1 MGVKNSLNPDITPK
15 NLIDLW
21 LFNFAKHKDSI
32 DLSSYE
38 DTIQFNMA
46 NIINQGGTHTNE
58 IKTFPV
64 IFHAIID
71 TPKLLTPSG
80 GDIIDF
86 NVSEILKDVNNGFRN
101 SGIQFKAVANDEDGN
116 ALDYPGLNII
126 NALNLQTQ
134 RVNTTTLTPSAND
147 IHRYT
152 ENGVAISERYETTV
166 NGNSPNETTIIQEG
180 VSLDSIYSEF
190 SWNSDR
196 VINIFLINGF
206 SSSLL
211 DVQYTP
217 ALIASNPFL
226 YDSIKLDGGADVNF
240 NITLPFWALGRPY
253 IDAETPGYGYR
264 YTVLEENT
272 HNPDVVT
279 GTHYINNQIASKLT
293 AVTVSYS
300 IDSLNYY
307 GGYYSQNDSNKA
319 VPLIKGLGHLFGLT
333 NIVNVYPTDAEKI
346 FTTGSYFGNNL
357 TPTVGICYATGYGA
371 ACFYQR
377 FHTGSAAFTDCSED
391 TASSG
396 GVYVTNR
403 SRANE
408 LCNSSDINVLSNYMF
423 NSNILGNSMYSTNDF
438 SDQQILRMNANIDLN
453 YVDTITS
460 QSIQGIFKRILST
473 NTKVYAFENV
483 ISCTSEDD
491 SRTLSV
497 NRSLAVS
504 FDQDKLNA
512 NELFEQTK
520 NNITNIVNTF

>member
-1 MGVKNSLNPDITPK
+1 MGVKSSLNSQVTPK
-15 NLIDLW
+15 SLIDLW

-64 IFHAIID
+64 IFHAVID

-86 NVSEILKDVNNGFRN
+86 NVSEILKDVNYGFRD
-101 SGIQFKAVANDEDGN
+101 SGIQFKAVAKDEEGN
-116 ALDYPGLNII
+116 YLDYPGLNII

-134 RVNTTTLTPSAND
+134 RVNTTTSTPSAND

-152 ENGVAISERYETTV
+152 ENGVAVSDRYETDDNQNTA
-166 NGNSPNETTIIQEG
+166 IQEG

-264 YTVLEENT
+264 YTTVEEDT
-272 HNPDVVT
+272 HDPDVIT

-293 AVTVSYS
+293 VVSVSSS

-307 GGYYSQNDSNKA
+307 GGYYSTNDSNQA
-319 VPLIKGLGHLFGLT
+319 VTLIKGLGHLFGLANT
-333 NIVNVYPTDAEKI
+333 LNVYPTDAQRI
-346 FTTGSYFGNNL
+346 FTTNYFAAQS
-357 TPTVGICYATGYGA
+357 TPRVGICYANNLCFYEKFTSGA
-371 ACFYQR
+371 AAL
-377 FHTGSAAFTDCSED
+377 SDCSED
-391 TASSG
+391 TARSG
-396 GVYVTNR
+396 GIYITNE
-403 SRANE
+403 RAADE
-408 LCNSSDINVLSNYMF
+408 LCNNSEIDVLRNYMY
-423 NSNILGNSMYSTNDF
+423 NSNIAGNSIYATNNF

-453 YVDTITS
+453 YYDTVTS
-460 QSIQGIFKRILST
+460 HTIQGVLKRILST
-473 NTKVYAFENV
+473 NTQTYDFETTF
-483 ISCTSEDD
+483 SCTGQDE
-491 SRTLSV
+491 SRTLTL
-497 NRSLAVS
+497 NRSLAIN
-504 FDQDKLNA
+504 FDQAKLDA
-512 NELFEQTK
+512 NELFESTK
-520 NNITNIVNTF
+520 NNIINIINSF

>member
-1 MGVKNSLNPDITPK
+1 MGVKSSLNPEITPK
-15 NLIDLW
+15 GLIDLW

-46 NIINQGGTHTNE
+46 DIINQGGTHTNE

-86 NVSEILKDVNNGFRN
+86 NVSEILKDVNYGFRN

-134 RVNTTTLTPSAND
+134 RINTTTSTPSAND
-147 IHRYT
+147 MHRYT
-152 ENGVAISERYETTV
+152 ENGVAISDRYETDDNQNTA
-166 NGNSPNETTIIQEG
+166 IQEG
-180 VSLDSIYSEF
+180 VSLDSIYSKF

-226 YDSIKLDGGADVNF
+226 YDSIKLDGGVDVNF

-264 YTVLEENT
+264 YTTVEEDT
-272 HNPDVVT
+272 HDPEVIT

-293 AVTVSYS
+293 AVATSSS

-307 GGYYSQNDSNKA
+307 GGYYTNDSNKA
-319 VPLIKGLGHLFGLT
+319 LVLIKGLGHLFGLT
-333 NIVNVYPTDAEKI
+333 NAVNVYPTEAQRV
-346 FTTGSYFGNNL
+346 FTTGGMFSNQT
-357 TPTVGICYATGYGA
+357 TPRRGICYATRSSSTN
-371 ACFYQR
+371 CFYKS
-377 FHTGSAAFTDCSED
+377 FDSPIVALSDCSED
-391 TASSG
+391 TARSG
-396 GVYVTNR
+396 GVYVTNER
-403 SRANE
+403 PVDE
-408 LCNSSDINVLSNYMF
+408 LCDTSEVDGLDNYMH
-423 NSNILGNSMYSTNDF
+423 NSNIVGNSIYATNNF
-438 SDQQILRMNANIDLN
+438 SDQQILRMNANINLN
-453 YVDTITS
+453 YLDTITS
-460 QSIQGIFKRILST
+460 QSIQGVFKRILST
-473 NTKVYAFENV
+473 NTKVYDFESV

-491 SRTLSV
+491 SKTLSA

>member
-1 MGVKNSLNPDITPK
+1 MGVKSSLNPEITPK
-15 NLIDLW
+15 GLIDLW

-46 NIINQGGTHTNE
+46 DIINQGGTHTNE

-64 IFHAIID
+64 VFHAIID

-86 NVSEILKDVNNGFRN
+86 NVSEILKDVNHGFRN

-134 RVNTTTLTPSAND
+134 RVNTTTSTPSAND

-152 ENGVAISERYETTV
+152 ENGVAVSDRYEIDDDQNTA
-166 NGNSPNETTIIQEG
+166 IQEG

-226 YDSIKLDGGADVNF
+226 YDSIKLGGGADVNF

-264 YTVLEENT
+264 YTTVEEDT

-293 AVTVSYS
+293 AVVASSS

-307 GGYYSQNDSNKA
+307 GGYYSTNDSNQA
-319 VPLIKGLGHLFGLT
+319 VTLIKGLGHLFGLANT
-333 NIVNVYPTDAEKI
+333 LNVYPTDAEKV
-346 FTTGSYFGNNL
+346 FTTGYFASQP
-357 TPTVGICYATGYGA
+357 TPRVGICYANNLCFYERFNSGA
-371 ACFYQR
+371 A
-377 FHTGSAAFTDCSED
+377 AFSDCSDD
-391 TASSG
+391 TARSG
-396 GVYVTNR
+396 GIYITNTQ
-403 SRANE
+403 ADDE
-408 LCNSSDINVLSNYMF
+408 LCSGSEIDVLSNYMY
-423 NSNILGNSMYSTNDF
+423 NSNIVGNSIYATNNF

-453 YVDTITS
+453 YYDTVTS
-460 QSIQGIFKRILST
+460 HTTQGVLKRILYT
-473 NTKVYAFENV
+473 GTELYNFDEV
-483 ISCTSEDD
+483 IACTEEDA
-491 SRTLSV
+491 SKTLAV

-504 FDQDKLNA
+504 YDQDKLNA
-512 NELFEQTK
+512 NQLFEETK
-520 NNITNIVNTF
+520 NNITNIINTF